1 MKKFK
6 CCIPNI
12 ITFINLSLGVIAI
25 LLAVNGDS
33 SSTNLI
39 YSCLLIM
46 IAAVTD
52 RLDGKVARFFKVTSD
67 FGKELDSLSDLVSFG
82 VAPVVVAWEISLI
95 HFGILGYILSLL
107 FALCGAYRLAR
118 FNISNLE
125 NIFMGLP
132 ITIAGTLLTIVNLY
146 NYFAQIN
153 MRYTNT
159 NGTLTVIVLIFLS
172 FLMVSKVSIKKR

>member
-1 MKKFK
+1 MKKLK

-12 ITFINLSLGVIAI
+12 ITFINLSLGLTAI
-25 LLAVNGDS
+25 LLAVNSTS
-33 SSTNLI
+33 SSSNLI

-46 IAAVTD
+46 VAAVTD

-82 VAPVVVAWEISLI
+82 VAPIVIAWEITFI
-95 HFGILGYILSLL
+95 HFGILGYVLSLL
-107 FALCGAYRLAR
+107 FALSGAYRLAR

-125 NIFMGLP
+125 NVFMGLP

-159 NGTLTVIVLIFLS
+159 NATLTVIITIFLS
-172 FLMVSKVSIKKR
+172 FLMVSKISIKKR

>member
-1 MKKFK
+1 L
-6 CCIPNI
+6 
-12 ITFINLSLGVIAI
+12 TAI
-25 LLAVNGDS
+25 LLAVNSTS
-33 SSTNLI
+33 SSSNLI

-46 IAAVTD
+46 VAAVTD

-82 VAPVVVAWEISLI
+82 VAPIVIAWEITFI
-95 HFGILGYILSLL
+95 HFGILGYVLSLL
-107 FALCGAYRLAR
+107 FALSGAYRLAR

-125 NIFMGLP
+125 NVFMGLP

-159 NGTLTVIVLIFLS
+159 NATLTVIITIFLS
-172 FLMVSKVSIKKR
+172 FLMVSKISIKKR

>member
-1 MKKFK
+1 LKKLK

-12 ITFINLSLGVIAI
+12 ITFINLSLGLTAI
-25 LLAVNGDS
+25 LLAVNSTS
-33 SSTNLI
+33 SSSNLI

-46 IAAVTD
+46 VAAVTD

-82 VAPVVVAWEISLI
+82 VAPIVIAWEITFI
-95 HFGILGYILSLL
+95 HFGILGYVLSLL
-107 FALCGAYRLAR
+107 FALSGAYRLAR

-125 NIFMGLP
+125 NVFMGLP

-159 NGTLTVIVLIFLS
+159 NATLTVIITIFLS
-172 FLMVSKVSIKKR
+172 FLMVSKISIKKR

>member
-1 MKKFK
+1 M
-6 CCIPNI
+6 
-12 ITFINLSLGVIAI
+12 V
-25 LLAVNGDS
+25 
-33 SSTNLI
+33 
-39 YSCLLIM
+39 
-46 IAAVTD
+46 AAVTD

-82 VAPVVVAWEISLI
+82 VAPIVIAWEITFI
-95 HFGILGYILSLL
+95 HFGILGYVLSLL
-107 FALCGAYRLAR
+107 FALSGAYRLAR

-125 NIFMGLP
+125 NVFMGLP

-159 NGTLTVIVLIFLS
+159 NATLTVIITIFLS
-172 FLMVSKVSIKKR
+172 FLMVSKISIKKR

>member
-6 CCIPNI
+6 CCIPNV
-12 ITFINLSLGVIAI
+12 ITFINLSLGVTAI
-25 LLAVNGDS
+25 LLAADS
-33 SSTNLI
+33 SSSSSNLI

-46 IAAVTD
+46 VAAVTD

-82 VAPVVVAWEISLI
+82 VAPVVVAWKISFLGI
-95 HFGILGYILSLL
+95 GILGYILSLF
-107 FALCGAYRLAR
+107 FALSGAYRLAR

-125 NIFMGLP
+125 NVFMGLP

-159 NGTLTVIVLIFLS
+159 NATLTVIVLIFLS